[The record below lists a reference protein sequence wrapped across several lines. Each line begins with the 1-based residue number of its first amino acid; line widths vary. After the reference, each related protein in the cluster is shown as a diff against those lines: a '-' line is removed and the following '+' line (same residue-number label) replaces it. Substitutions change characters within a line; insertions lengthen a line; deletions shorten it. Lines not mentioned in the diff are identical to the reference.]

1 MIIRKFYKEHQD
13 EHLMIKNDFKNLLL
27 SKNRI
32 DAITQAVNKGF
43 DLAILDDGFQ
53 DYRIK
58 KNLNIICFNQ
68 RQQIGNGMVI
78 PSGPLRESM
87 ASLER
92 VDIVVINGRYNKN
105 FEEKIL
111 RFNKNILI
119 FYSSYVP
126 LNINKFKKK
135 KLLALAG
142 IGNPENFFEL
152 LHENNLE
159 IAKRKFILIT
169 MNLKKAKF

>member
-1 MIIRKFYKEHQD
+1 
-13 EHLMIKNDFKNLLL
+13 
-27 SKNRI
+27 
-32 DAITQAVNKGF
+32 
-43 DLAILDDGFQ
+43 
-53 DYRIK
+53 
-58 KNLNIICFNQ
+58 
-68 RQQIGNGMVI
+68 MVI

-135 KLLALAG
+135 SY
-142 IGNPENFFEL
+142 
-152 LHENNLE
+152 
-159 IAKRKFILIT
+159 
-169 MNLKKAKF
+169 